1 MPLSARVRALPAA
14 CLAQGRLFDKL
25 RAGSFDTPR
34 PGAGATQDEGET
46 GKPTTRHLTNSLI
59 PSSPGLVRGVLRGAG
74 LAAALM
80 LAVFAGTLALAAPA
94 LAQTGGQPKAQ
105 GKPAASQSAADRAR
119 ALLRAGR
126 PVAALTALRPAV
138 QARPNDLTLLFLVGR
153 AGVAAAG
160 GKNLEEEARAAFLD
174 AAIAALRRMLV
185 LRPGLTRARLELAR
199 AFFLKGEDT
208 LARRHFERVLAG
220 KPPAAV
226 VANVRR
232 YLGAIRARKRW
243 SAYFGLALA
252 PDTNIGAASGADT
265 VWLPAFGT
273 LLPFRV
279 NDDSRPSSGIGLL
292 VWGGGEY
299 QQPLPDLWGRPL
311 RLRVGG
317 DLWRQEYA
325 HARFDR
331 TLIAG
336 HIGPRWLAGRTYE
349 FSLLASV
356 RQLLSAGDFEYSET
370 GLRLE
375 AAQRLG
381 PRLFAREAASWHQRI
396 YEDSGGLNGPRWQ
409 ASLDLRWQATPTLS
423 AGFGFGWSAEEPR
436 IEYQRNA
443 RPWVQIS
450 ANYALPWGFTVG
462 ASANFYR
469 TTYEPGPYWRVLT
482 RGDARRVDRGQT
494 YRLTLLNRAFTL
506 GGFSPQLVG
515 IYEARDSNAQLS
527 SYRRTRGE
535 LRAVRQF

>member
-1 MPLSARVRALPAA
+1 MPLSACMRLPAA
-14 CLAQGRLFDKL
+14 CLTAAVASPTVL
-25 RAGSFDTPR
+25 AGP
-34 PGAGATQDEGET
+34 
-46 GKPTTRHLTNSLI
+46 L
-59 PSSPGLVRGVLRGAG
+59 
-74 LAAALM
+74 
-80 LAVFAGTLALAAPA
+80 PA
-94 LAQTGGQPKAQ
+94 LAQAEVQKPAPAKTQPKPIAR
-105 GKPAASQSAADRAR
+105 QSAAARAT

-126 PVAALTALRPAV
+126 PVQALAVLRPAV
-138 QARPNDLTLLFLVGR
+138 EARPDDLRLLFLVGR
-153 AGVAAAG
+153 AGIAAAG
-160 GKNLEEEARAAFLD
+160 RKGIDDKSRDAFLD

-185 LRPGLTRARLELAR
+185 IRPGLARPRLELAR
-199 AFFLKGEDT
+199 AFFLKREDT

-220 KPPAAV
+220 KPPAPVA
-226 VANVRR
+226 ANVNRF
-232 YLGAIRARKRW
+232 LGAIRARKRW
-243 SAYFGLALA
+243 SAYFGFALA

-273 LLPFRV
+273 VLPFRI
-279 NDDSRPSSGIGLL
+279 NDESRPSSGVGLL
-292 VWGGGEY
+292 LWGGGEY

-311 RLRVGG
+311 RLRMGG

-331 TLIAG
+331 MLIAG
-336 HIGPRWLAGRTYE
+336 HAGPRWLAGRTYE

-381 PRLFAREAASWHQRI
+381 PRLFARETASWHQRI
-396 YEDSGGLNGPRWQ
+396 YEENGALNGPRWQ
-409 ASLDLRWQATPTLS
+409 ASLNLSWQATPTLS
-423 AGFGFGWSAEEPR
+423 VGANAGWSAEVPR
-436 IEYQRNA
+436 LDYQRNT
-443 RPWVQIS
+443 RPWVQVS

-462 ASANFYR
+462 GSANFYR
-469 TTYEPGPYWRVLT
+469 TTYESAPYWRVLT

-506 GGFSPQLVG
+506 GGFSPQLIGV
-515 IYEARDSNAQLS
+515 YEARRSNAQIS
-527 SYRRTRGE
+527 GYKRFRGE

>member
-1 MPLSARVRALPAA
+1 MPAIVTGHSRTAAPACAGQPQPVSAPFHSPVPADLRRVALVAGVAA
-14 CLAQGRLFDKL
+14 
-25 RAGSFDTPR
+25 
-34 PGAGATQDEGET
+34 
-46 GKPTTRHLTNSLI
+46 
-59 PSSPGLVRGVLRGAG
+59 
-74 LAAALM
+74 AAALT
-80 LAVFAGTLALAAPA
+80 AFAGPLPA
-94 LAQTGGQPKAQ
+94 LAQTKAATKAES
-105 GKPAASQSAADRAR
+105 KPAAPQSAADRAR

-126 PVAALTALRPAV
+126 PVQALAVLRPTV
-138 QARPNDLTLLFLVGR
+138 KARPNDLSLLFLVGQ
-153 AGVAAAG
+153 AGIAAASRQG
-160 GKNLEEEARAAFLD
+160 LEEKARTAFLD
-174 AAIAALRRMLV
+174 AAIAALRRMLTI
-185 LRPGLTRARLELAR
+185 RPGLTRPRLELAR
-199 AFFLKGEDT
+199 AFFLQGEDT

-220 KPPAAV
+220 KPPPAV
-226 VANVRR
+226 AANVRR

-252 PDTNIGAASGADT
+252 PDTNVGAASGADT

-273 LLPFRV
+273 VLPFRV
-279 NDDSRPSSGIGLL
+279 SDDSRPSSGVGLL
-292 VWGGGEY
+292 LWGGAEY

-336 HIGPRWLAGRTYE
+336 HAGPRWLAGRTWE

-381 PRLFAREAASWHQRI
+381 PRLFARQAASWHQRI

-409 ASLDLRWQATPTLS
+409 ASLNLNWQATPTLS
-423 AGFGFGWSAEEPR
+423 VGANAGWSAEVPR
-436 IEYQRNA
+436 VDHQRNA
-443 RPWVQIS
+443 RPWAQVS
-450 ANYALPWGFTVG
+450 ASYALPWGFTVG

-469 TTYEPGPYWRVLT
+469 TTYEASPYWRVLT

-494 YRLTLLNRAFTL
+494 YRLSLFNRAFTL

-527 SYRRTRGE
+527 SYRRTRAE

>member
-1 MPLSARVRALPAA
+1 MLLAA
-14 CLAQGRLFDKL
+14 F
-25 RAGSFDTPR
+25 
-34 PGAGATQDEGET
+34 AGA
-46 GKPTTRHLTNSLI
+46 
-59 PSSPGLVRGVLRGAG
+59 
-74 LAAALM
+74 
-80 LAVFAGTLALAAPA
+80 LAVASPA
-94 LAQTGGQPKAQ
+94 LAQTKA
-105 GKPAASQSAADRAR
+105 GTKAESKPAAQPTAAAPVAARAT

-126 PVAALTALRPAV
+126 PVQALTALQPAV
-138 QARPNDLTLLFLVGR
+138 TARPNDLTLLFLVGR
-153 AGVAAAG
+153 AGLAAAG
-160 GKNLEEEARAAFLD
+160 RKGIDEKTRDAFLD
-174 AAIAALRRMLV
+174 AAIAALRRMLTR
-185 LRPGLTRARLELAR
+185 RPGLVRARLELAR

-220 KPPAAV
+220 KPPQAV
-226 VANVRR
+226 AANVNRF
-232 YLGAIRARKRW
+232 LGAIRARKRW
-243 SAYFGLALA
+243 SAYFGFALA

-273 LLPFRV
+273 ILPFRL
-279 NDDSRPSSGIGLL
+279 NDDSRPSSGVGLL

-317 DLWRQEYA
+317 DVWRQEYG
-325 HARFDR
+325 HSRFDR
-331 TLIAG
+331 MLIAG
-336 HIGPRWLAGRTYE
+336 HAGPRWLAGRSYE

-356 RQLLSAGDFEYSET
+356 RQTWSADRADYSEL

-381 PRLFAREAASWHQRI
+381 PRLFARETASWHQRN
-396 YEDSGGLNGPRWQ
+396 YRETGGLNGPRWQ
-409 ASLDLRWQATPTLS
+409 ASLNLNWQATPTLS
-423 AGFGFGWSAEEPR
+423 VGANAGWSAEVPR
-436 IEYQRNA
+436 VPHQRNA
-443 RPWVQIS
+443 RPWVQVS
-450 ANYALPWGFTVG
+450 ASYALPWGFTVG

-469 TTYEPGPYWRVLT
+469 TTYEADPYWRVLT